1 MKRARN
7 VNGSSRTSSGERAL
21 VIAALLSLYLVWGST
36 YYAMRIALVTL
47 PPYLMAATRFS
58 IAGFLLFAFLLL
70 RGARL
75 PSLREWLAAGAVGT
89 LLLVMGNGF
98 VLLAERSVDSGTAA
112 TVVATMPLW
121 MAGLGWLLGERP
133 RARELLG
140 LGFGFSGIAV
150 LHSGDGLALMGTNGL
165 LIVLAPIAWAVGSL
179 CSRRL
184 PMPNG
189 SMSSACQM
197 LLAGVLM
204 VFVAL
209 LRGERLEGPV
219 SLESFVALGYLIVF
233 GSLLGFSAYGY
244 LLSKTRPLIA
254 TSYAYVNPVV
264 ALAIGALL
272 GGERLSLRKLG
283 ACALTA
289 VGVLIVTLSRRG
301 VVFRPVEPARAR

>member
-1 MKRARN
+1 MCEFRARQRARRSFASTAARRAANDALTRSAWAESEGRGALDEFPLYTMKRARN

-140 LGFGFSGIAV
+140 
-150 LHSGDGLALMGTNGL
+150 
-165 LIVLAPIAWAVGSL
+165 
-179 CSRRL
+179 
-184 PMPNG
+184 
-189 SMSSACQM
+189 
-197 LLAGVLM
+197 
-204 VFVAL
+204 
-209 LRGERLEGPV
+209 
-219 SLESFVALGYLIVF
+219 
-233 GSLLGFSAYGY
+233 FSAYGY